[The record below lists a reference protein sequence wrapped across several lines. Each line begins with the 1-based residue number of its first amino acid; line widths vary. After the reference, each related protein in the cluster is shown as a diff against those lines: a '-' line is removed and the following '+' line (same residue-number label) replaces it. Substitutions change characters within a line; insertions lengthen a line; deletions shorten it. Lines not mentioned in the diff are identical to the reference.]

1 MSLELAAKHLET
13 QGRGGDTQLVHMSP
27 NELRALN
34 KLSIDHIGKPL
45 STNPKTGLPEAGF
58 LSSILPTVAGIA
70 GAAMGIPTPLLIGGV
85 GLLSYAMTGDIGQG
99 ILAGLGA
106 WGGTQLGAEISK
118 IGATTAQNA
127 AQTGGTAAFEAAKN
141 YVNPALVTN
150 AAGTGL
156 STSFAPGVDA
166 LADTT
171 LGPGASIGNFTNAY
185 SGANA
190 GLSGTGFKAMDVVQQ
205 STAQGAQNVANEI
218 TKGAQSA
225 PWYTS
230 EGFKANTGQFGRGFD
245 KITESPTAAW
255 NFVKEN
261 PYTVAGA
268 ALPPLLDAM
277 QPDPYVTKPVVKN
290 PFNLKSI
297 TSNFQGSFPTQ
308 PNPYPVAQY
317 PNYQTNPY
325 LGYAHGGLTNVEHFK
340 AGGTDYKKLM
350 SNVAQMQ
357 EGFAGLD
364 KRANAAPIIPRDPGD
379 AYGGPGIVED
389 EVGYEGMSPD
399 QNAYQGNMSA
409 GLQPMGSLGNIN
421 LMPAELRQRMLEEQ
435 AKQQI
440 VQESAKGGLMS
451 GNLGDYSDGGRLLKG
466 PGDGVSDSIP
476 ATIGGKQA
484 ARLAEGEFV
493 IPARIVSELGNGS
506 TDAGAKRLYA
516 MMDRIKAKR
525 RKTKDIAADTKSYH
539 YLPV

>member
-70 GAAMGIPTPLLIGGV
+70 GAAMGIPLPILAGGV
-85 GLLSYAMTGDIGQG
+85 GLLSYALTGDIGQG
-99 ILAGLGA
+99 IMAGLGA
-106 WGGTQLGAEISK
+106 WGGSELAKDLAGASTLVQEGGDVVGKTLGISQDAAASSGMMPYSK
-118 IGATTAQNA
+118 DLASSFSVDPVKSFMGQQNFVPNIASQTKSFIPELNA
-127 AQTGGTAAFEAAKN
+127 AKSIAPQFDAVGNALNFPQGASAVSNVNFPNIGSGAKYAFS
-141 YVNPALVTN
+141 NPIDF
-150 AAGTGL
+150 L
-156 STSFAPGVDA
+156 SKPGV
-166 LADTT
+166 
-171 LGPGASIGNFTNAY
+171 G
-185 SGANA
+185 
-190 GLSGTGFKAMDVVQQ
+190 MH
-205 STAQGAQNVANEI
+205 
-218 TKGAQSA
+218 
-225 PWYTS
+225 
-230 EGFKANTGQFGRGFD
+230 
-245 KITESPTAAW
+245 
-255 NFVKEN
+255 
-261 PYTVAGA
+261 VAGA
-268 ALPPLLDAM
+268 ALPPLLSSE
-277 QPDPYVTKPVVKN
+277 QPDPYVPQPVVKN
-290 PFNLKSI
+290 PFNLKSV

-325 LGYAHGGLTNVEHFK
+325 LGYAHGGLTNVEHL

-350 SNVAQMQ
+350 SNVAKMQ

-364 KRANAAPIIPRDPGD
+364 KRANLHIPRDPGD

-389 EVGYEGMSPD
+389 EPGYEGMSPD
-399 QNAYQGNMSA
+399 QKAYEKLKALRKKTYQGDMSK

-451 GNLGDYSDGGRLLKG
+451 NNLGDYSDGGRLLKG

>member
-58 LSSILPTVAGIA
+58 LSSILPTIA
-70 GAAMGIPTPLLIGGV
+70 GVALSAAFPGVSPFLLAGGV
-85 GLLSYAMTGDIGQG
+85 GLLSAALTGDIGQG
-99 ILAGLGA
+99 IMAGLGA
-106 WGGTQLGAEISK
+106 WGGTALAKDLAGASTLVQEGGDVTGKMLGISQDAASSSGMMPYSK
-118 IGATTAQNA
+118 DLASSFSVDPVKSFMGQQNFVPDIASQVKSFTPQFDAVGNALNFPQGASAAPSVTLPNIGSGAKY
-127 AQTGGTAAFEAAKN
+127 AFS
-141 YVNPALVTN
+141 NPIDF
-150 AAGTGL
+150 L
-156 STSFAPGVDA
+156 SKPGV
-166 LADTT
+166 
-171 LGPGASIGNFTNAY
+171 G
-185 SGANA
+185 
-190 GLSGTGFKAMDVVQQ
+190 MH
-205 STAQGAQNVANEI
+205 VA
-218 TKGAQSA
+218 
-225 PWYTS
+225 
-230 EGFKANTGQFGRGFD
+230 
-245 KITESPTAAW
+245 AA
-255 NFVKEN
+255 
-261 PYTVAGA
+261 AI
-268 ALPPLLDAM
+268 PPLLSSE
-277 QPDPYVTKPVVKN
+277 QPDPYVPQPAVKN

-325 LGYAHGGLTNVEHFK
+325 PGYAHGGLMNVEHL

-350 SNVAQMQ
+350 SNVAKMQ

-364 KRANAAPIIPRDPGD
+364 KRANLNIPRDPGD

-389 EVGYEGMSPD
+389 EPGYEGMSPD
-399 QNAYQGNMSA
+399 QKAYEKLKALRKKTYQGDMSK

-451 GNLGDYSDGGRLLKG
+451 NNLGDYSDGGRLLKG

>member
-70 GAAMGIPTPLLIGGV
+70 GAAMGIPLPLLAGGV

-99 ILAGLGA
+99 IMAGLGA
-106 WGGTQLGAEISK
+106 WGGGSLAESIKGAAGSVQLG
-118 IGATTAQNA
+118 QNA
-127 AQTGGTAAFEAAKN
+127 ATLSSDAVANAALDPSQYLGVATNGMPASLGTGASSVIDTTGGLANIGSAGTKLAQG
-141 YVNPALVTN
+141 VN
-150 AAGTGL
+150 AAPL
-156 STSFAPGVDA
+156 SSWDTFTQGFKNVKAEPMKFLNTPGVPMQ
-166 LADTT
+166 L
-171 LGPGASIGNFTNAY
+171 
-185 SGANA
+185 
-190 GLSGTGFKAMDVVQQ
+190 
-205 STAQGAQNVANEI
+205 
-218 TKGAQSA
+218 
-225 PWYTS
+225 
-230 EGFKANTGQFGRGFD
+230 
-245 KITESPTAAW
+245 
-255 NFVKEN
+255 
-261 PYTVAGA
+261 AGA
-268 ALPPLLDAM
+268 ALPPLLDAA
-277 QPDPYVTKPVVKN
+277 QPDPYVPNPAVKN

-325 LGYAHGGLTNVEHFK
+325 PGYAHGGLMNVEHFK

-364 KRANAAPIIPRDPGD
+364 KRANLNIPRDPGD

-389 EVGYEGMSPD
+389 EPGYEGMSPD
-399 QNAYQGNMSA
+399 QKAYEKLKALRKKTYQGDMSK

-440 VQESAKGGLMS
+440 V
-451 GNLGDYSDGGRLLKG
+451 
-466 PGDGVSDSIP
+466 
-476 ATIGGKQA
+476 
-484 ARLAEGEFV
+484 
-493 IPARIVSELGNGS
+493 
-506 TDAGAKRLYA
+506 
-516 MMDRIKAKR
+516 
-525 RKTKDIAADTKSYH
+525 
-539 YLPV
+539 

>member
-1 MSLELAAKHLET
+1 MPASLGTGVSSVIDTTGGLANIGSAGTKLA
-13 QGRGGDTQLVHMSP
+13 QGV
-27 NELRALN
+27 NAA
-34 KLSIDHIGKPL
+34 PL
-45 STNPKTGLPEAGF
+45 SSWDTFTKGWSNVTKDPVGF
-58 LSSILPTVAGIA
+58 LKQP
-70 GAAMGIPTPLLIGGV
+70 GV
-85 GLLSYAMTGDIGQG
+85 GLH
-99 ILAGLGA
+99 
-106 WGGTQLGAEISK
+106 
-118 IGATTAQNA
+118 
-127 AQTGGTAAFEAAKN
+127 
-141 YVNPALVTN
+141 
-150 AAGTGL
+150 
-156 STSFAPGVDA
+156 
-166 LADTT
+166 
-171 LGPGASIGNFTNAY
+171 
-185 SGANA
+185 
-190 GLSGTGFKAMDVVQQ
+190 
-205 STAQGAQNVANEI
+205 
-218 TKGAQSA
+218 
-225 PWYTS
+225 
-230 EGFKANTGQFGRGFD
+230 
-245 KITESPTAAW
+245 
-255 NFVKEN
+255 
-261 PYTVAGA
+261 VAGA

-389 EVGYEGMSPD
+389 EPGYEGMSPD
-399 QNAYQGNMSA
+399 QKAYEKLKALRKKTYQGNMSA